1 MIGKRAQRALKH
13 LAVVRPIRG
22 QCAVDAFSKSPQP
35 FVCFA
40 QPKLTSFAEK
50 FQSTRQFVRASSHVL
65 PSFESDHVNV
75 PKRNN
80 NVLYHFDQLD
90 SHVSRTPV
98 FCLKSV
104 PVTGHRG

>member
-40 QPKLTSFAEK
+40 QSKLTSFAEK
-50 FQSTRQFVRASSHVL
+50 FQSTRRQFGRAFSHVL

-80 NVLYHFDQLD
+80 YGFQCKLHQLPTLELMF
-90 SHVSRTPV
+90 RWEI
-98 FCLKSV
+98 LA
-104 PVTGHRG
+104 